1 MRNPE
6 DGTSPI
12 LPGAEQ
18 PEGDPRGRGIS
29 TRVKALAAIL
39 LLICIIG
46 GGFLILRGSG
56 GPSVGTT
63 ANTSSSKSAATPAL
77 VKPWCAAPASLSSN
91 FSGVSISG
99 LAENDVWS
107 AGPQVMHWDGTS
119 WKVAFNPSSPQDSL
133 RSIVEIAPNDIWVV
147 GEQLTNGLA
156 SHTLTMHWNGTG
168 WQRVSSPDV
177 TSGGKNALV
186 SISGVAANDLWAV
199 GFFVPQKGPLGPVIE
214 HWNGTKWSVVNH
226 LSGLGSVQFTS
237 VKALTSDNAWAV
249 GNGTSSHAGKTTLE
263 PIIEHW
269 NGKSWQEAKTP
280 DLSSAGGG
288 NLYNIGGSSASDLWA
303 VGSANHGMLTEHW
316 DGKSWSVITSPSVA
330 PDSSNWLA
338 SVAASSPDNVWA
350 VGRVGSTGSGFQSFI
365 EHWDGHQWIVVQ
377 NPAEDAGELDVVT
390 AVGQQF
396 WIVGLPKASGGR
408 AFIETLCP

>member
-12 LPGAEQ
+12 LPEAEQ
-18 PEGDPRGRGIS
+18 PRNNAGGKGVSKRL
-29 TRVKALAAIL
+29 KALVAVL
-39 LLICIIG
+39 LLICIIV
-46 GGFLILRGSG
+46 GGFWIVRSGSSS
-56 GPSVGTT
+56 PGTT
-63 ANTSSSKSAATPAL
+63 SSTGSSKSTAAPAL
-77 VKPWCAAPASLSSN
+77 VKPWCAPPASLSSN

-107 AGPQVMHWDGTS
+107 AGPQIMHWDGTG
-119 WKVAFNPSSPQDSL
+119 WKVAFTPSSQQDSL

-147 GEQLTNGLA
+147 GEQLTNGLP
-156 SHTLTMHWNGTG
+156 SHTLIMHWNGTG
-168 WQRVSSPDV
+168 WQRVSSPDAV
-177 TSGGKNALV
+177 NGGKNALV
-186 SISGVAANDLWAV
+186 AVSGVAANDIWAV

-226 LSGLGSVQFTS
+226 LSSIGSAQFTS
-237 VKALTSDNAWAV
+237 VKALSSDNAWAV
-249 GNGTSSHAGKTTLE
+249 GYGSSTHAGKSTIE
-263 PIIEHW
+263 PVTEHW
-269 NGKSWQEAKTP
+269 DGKSWHAVANP
-280 DLSSAGGG
+280 NLSSQGGG
-288 NLYNIGGSSASDLWA
+288 NLYNIGGSSANDLWA

-338 SVAASSPDNVWA
+338 SVAASSPDNAWA
-350 VGRVGSTGSGFQSFI
+350 VGRVGNNNAGFQSFV

-377 NPAEDAGELDVVT
+377 NPAEDAGELDIVT